1 MWNSSEDK
9 KLLIPESRKGNIIN
23 LFHGL
28 INYFLL
34 VNMLEKAF
42 QKIGLSTQ
50 KKQEGLCHNGIENS
64 GYNTDEE
71 GFNIMTKGKLFLIF
85 ILLFLF
91 SKGVLADDEKL
102 ESVASFPSC

>member
-1 MWNSSEDK
+1 
-9 KLLIPESRKGNIIN
+9 
-23 LFHGL
+23 
-28 INYFLL
+28 
-34 VNMLEKAF
+34 MLEKAF
-42 QKIGLSTQ
+42 QKIGFSTQ

-85 ILLFLF
+85 YFVILF

-102 ESVASFPSC
+102 ESVASFPCYSAAALQCCIFEHCSVTENNVLCYPT